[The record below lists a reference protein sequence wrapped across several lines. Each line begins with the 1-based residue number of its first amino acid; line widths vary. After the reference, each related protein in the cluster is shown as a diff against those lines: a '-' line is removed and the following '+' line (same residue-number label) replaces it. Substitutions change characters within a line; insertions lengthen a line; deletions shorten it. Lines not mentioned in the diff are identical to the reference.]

1 MISAL
6 YYMHLKERERH
17 REEGRGREKEGKR
30 IKERRNG
37 GDRRHAKL
45 AEI

>member
-1 MISAL
+1 MISAP
-6 YYMHLKERERH
+6 YYRHLKERERH
-17 REEGRGREKEGKR
+17 REEGMEREKEEKG

-37 GDRRHAKL
+37 VDKRHAKL